1 MLVSSGGS
9 GTGVSSGSGGA
20 SVGAGSTGP
29 GSSVAAGPQLA
40 RLEIRRA
47 AMTNSASILNFFL
60 LIIFPPPIGTV
71 NSFGKSFAA
80 GKCYLYNIKFL
91 IEPPPSSPLARSG
104 SYKSSNRSYYEIT
117 G

>member
-40 RLEIRRA
+40 RLESRRTVTA
-47 AMTNSASILNFFL
+47 TSASIPNFFL
-60 LIIFPPPIGTV
+60 LIISPPIG
-71 NSFGKSFAA
+71 NESSFGKSFAA
-80 GKCYLYNIKFL
+80 GKCYLYNIKIL
-91 IEPPPSSPLARSG
+91 IEPPPFSPLSRSG
-104 SYKSSNRSYYEIT
+104 FYTSSNRLYYEII

>member
-20 SVGAGSTGP
+20 SVGAGSTGS

-47 AMTNSASILNFFL
+47 VMTNSASIPNFFL
-60 LIIFPPPIGTV
+60 
-71 NSFGKSFAA
+71 
-80 GKCYLYNIKFL
+80 
-91 IEPPPSSPLARSG
+91 
-104 SYKSSNRSYYEIT
+104 
-117 G
+117 